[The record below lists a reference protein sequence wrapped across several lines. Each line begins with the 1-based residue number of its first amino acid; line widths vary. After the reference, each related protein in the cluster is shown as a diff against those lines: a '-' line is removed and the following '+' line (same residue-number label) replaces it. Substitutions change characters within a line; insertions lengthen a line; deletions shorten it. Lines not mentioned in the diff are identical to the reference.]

1 MNVTA
6 LLCGNPNV
14 GKSTVFNA
22 LTGLRQHTGNWAGK
36 TVETAQGSFRTG
48 EADVTLIDLPGM
60 YSLTGGS
67 QEERIAAQALC
78 KADFDCA
85 VVVLDATCLSR
96 SLALA
101 LQVMQAAPRVVL
113 CLNLMDEALHRG
125 VKLDVARLREALG
138 VPVIPTAARGGD
150 GLDALKQAIVI
161 TAQKPPQIHG
171 HLLTREETAALPPCP
186 GGNCARP
193 LCTWL
198 GVDAQEGEAL
208 FRPELTEAAFRA
220 AERITRQVTASK
232 ENQAS
237 AHRRLRLDRLL
248 TSRYLG
254 FPLMLA
260 LLALVFA
267 ITLWLANMP
276 SAWLSKV
283 LFGFQDTLRSWL
295 SGAPTWLQ
303 GLLCDGVWRTL
314 AWVVSVMLPPMA
326 IFFPLFTLLEDL
338 GYLPRVAFNV
348 DRLFSRCD
356 ACGKQALCM
365 MQGLGCNAVGVMGA
379 RIIDSPRERLIA
391 MLTNAMIPCNGRFPT
406 MITLIGLFLV
416 TAGGFWGGLLS
427 AGALMGVILLGV
439 AITLLSSLLL
449 SKTVLR
455 GVPSMFT
462 LELPPFRRPQIGRV
476 IVRSVLD
483 RTLYVLGRAVCVAA
497 PAGLALWLL
506 GNIQWGGE
514 TLLTHFTAWLQPVG
528 AWLGMDGVLLAAFI
542 LAFPANEIVLPVALM
557 GYLGA
562 GSLVDGEGLEMVRT
576 LLVQN
581 GWTAQTAVCVLVF
594 SLLHWPCST
603 TLLTLH
609 RETHSLKWTLLAAV
623 LPTAFGALLC
633 HLISIL

>member
-1 MNVTA
+1 MNRTA

-36 TVETAQGSFRTG
+36 TVETAQGAFRLG
-48 EADVTLIDLPGM
+48 ETDVTLIDLPGM

-67 QEERIAAQALC
+67 KEERIAAQTLC
-78 KADFDCA
+78 KTDFDCA

-113 CLNLMDEALHRG
+113 CLNLMDEAQRRG
-125 VKLDVARLREALG
+125 VQLDVERLRDILA
-138 VPVIPTAARGGD
+138 VPVIPTAARGGK
-150 GLDALKQAIVI
+150 GLDQLKQAIVATMQSPI
-161 TAQKPPQIHG
+161 TDEPS
-171 HLLTREETAALPPCP
+171 
-186 GGNCARP
+186 RP
-193 LCTWL
+193 LCACLCEHT
-198 GVDAQEGEAL
+198 QEPSQM
-208 FRPELTEAAFRA
+208 FRPELTEAAFRE
-220 AERITRQVTASK
+220 AERITRQVTASD
-232 ENQAS
+232 EHQRS
-237 AHRRLRLDRLL
+237 AQRRLKVDRLL
-248 TSRYLG
+248 TSRAAG
-254 FPLMLA
+254 FPLMLL

-267 ITLWLANMP
+267 ITLWLANIP

-283 LFGFQDTLRSWL
+283 LFGFEDTLRSWL
-295 SGAPTWLQ
+295 TGAPEWLQ
-303 GLLCDGVWRTL
+303 GLLCDGAWRTL

-416 TAGGFWGGLLS
+416 TMGGFWGGLLS
-427 AGALMGVILLGV
+427 AAALIGVILLGV
-439 AITLLSSLLL
+439 AITLFSSLLL

-483 RTLYVLGRAVCVAA
+483 RTLYVLGRAVCIAA

-506 GNIQWGGE
+506 GNIQLSGE
-514 TLLTHFTAWLQPVG
+514 TLLTHLTTLLQPIG

-542 LAFPANEIVLPVALM
+542 LAFPANEIVLPIALM

-562 GSLVDGEGLEMVRT
+562 GALVEGEGLEMVRA
-576 LLVQN
+576 LLIQN
-581 GWTAQTAVCVLVF
+581 GWTAQTALCVLVF

-603 TLLTLH
+603 TLLTLR
-609 RETHSLKWTLLAAV
+609 RETRSLKWTLLAAV

-633 HLISIL
+633 HLISLF